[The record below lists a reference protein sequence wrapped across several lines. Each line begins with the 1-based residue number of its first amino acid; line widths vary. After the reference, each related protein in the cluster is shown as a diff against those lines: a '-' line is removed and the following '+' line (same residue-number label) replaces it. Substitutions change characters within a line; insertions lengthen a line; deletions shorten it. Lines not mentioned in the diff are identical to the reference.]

1 MREDAARLGILGAG
15 QLGRMLALAGFPLG
29 LRFRHLDPK
38 PGAPSGPLDQ
48 QVEAGYEDLEAL
60 DAFAEG
66 LEAVTYEFENVPVGS
81 ARHLEDRVPV
91 YPPPRSLEVAQD
103 RLTEKEFF
111 RSLDIGT
118 APYRRVDDR
127 DDLDAALEDLGLP
140 AVLKTR
146 HGGYDGKGQEM
157 IREPADVEPAW
168 ERLGGQPLIL
178 EGLVDFRR
186 ELSILSVRGRG
197 GSVAFYPPVENHHGL
212 GILWR
217 SLAPAPELED
227 ETRRE
232 AERIGRAVLE
242 ELEYVGVL
250 AVELFQVGGE
260 LLANEMAPRVH
271 NSGHWSIEGAETS
284 QFENHVRAVAG
295 LPLGSTETVGCSA
308 MINVLGRVPDLAP
321 ILRVRDAHVHLYDKA
336 SRPLRKLG
344 HVTVRAPDPEVRAE
358 RMERVGGILG
368 EPG

>member
-1 MREDAARLGILGAG
+1 VREDAARLGILGAG

-38 PGAPSGPLDQ
+38 PAAPSGPLDQ
-48 QVEAGYEDLEAL
+48 QVEAGYEDLDAL
-60 DAFAEG
+60 DGFAEG

-81 ARHLEDRVPV
+81 ARYLEERLPV

-127 DDLDAALEDLGLP
+127 DDLEAALEDPGLP

-157 IREPADVEPAW
+157 IRGPADVEPAW

-186 ELSILSVRGRG
+186 ELSILSVRGRD
-197 GSVAFYPPVENHHGL
+197 GSVAFYPPVENHHRL

-217 SLAPAPELED
+217 SLAPAPELEE

-232 AERIGRAVLE
+232 AERIGRAVLQ

-308 MINVLGRVPDLAP
+308 MINVLGRIPDLAP
-321 ILRVRDAHVHLYDKA
+321 ILRVRDAHLHLYDKA
-336 SRPLRKLG
+336 SRLRRKLG
-344 HVTVRAPDPEVRAE
+344 HVTVWAPVALYTHP
-358 RMERVGGILG
+358 
-368 EPG
+368 